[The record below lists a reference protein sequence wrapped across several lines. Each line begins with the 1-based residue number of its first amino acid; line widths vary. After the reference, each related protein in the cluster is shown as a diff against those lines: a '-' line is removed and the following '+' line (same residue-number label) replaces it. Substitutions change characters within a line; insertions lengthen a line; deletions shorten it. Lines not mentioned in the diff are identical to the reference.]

1 MHIFRALV
9 WLYCKLTTILKNIKN
24 LYYRHVHSQKFPA
37 ASTNSVIPR
46 SVNYHLT
53 RQCNYQ
59 CGFCFHTAKTSFV
72 LPIEEAQKGLTML
85 KEAGMEKVNFS
96 GGEPF
101 LPQKGRY
108 LGQLVYYCK
117 EVLKMPSVT
126 IISNGSLVTEAW
138 FRKYGQYLDILAISC
153 DSINEETNRVIG
165 RGQGNK
171 NHVEKLMKIRSWC
184 HQYKVAFKINTV
196 VNTYNIDE
204 DMTEW
209 MLRLKPIRWKVFQ
222 CLLLEGE
229 NTGAEA
235 LRQAE
240 DFYVTE
246 EQFKDFLQRHR
257 HIPFLVA
264 ESNVKMQNSYLIL
277 DEYMRFLNCQDG
289 AKKPSHSILDVGVRN
304 ALDKS
309 GFDEIM
315 FLKRGGIYK
324 WSKASMNLEW

>member
-1 MHIFRALV
+1 MSIFRIIL
-9 WLYCKLTTILKNIKN
+9 WLCYKLTTVLNNIKN
-24 LYYRHVHSQKFPA
+24 RCSFVVHRRQCPTAPA
-37 ASTNSVIPR
+37 KSVTPR

-72 LPIEEAQKGLTML
+72 MPIDDAQKGLRML
-85 KEAGMEKVNFS
+85 KDAGMEKVNFS

-101 LPQKGRY
+101 LPQRGRY

-117 EVLKMPSVT
+117 EVLQLPSVT
-126 IISNGSLVTEAW
+126 IVSNGSLVTEAW

-153 DSINEETNRVIG
+153 DSFNEETNRAIG

-196 VNTYNIDE
+196 VNTYNTDE

-209 MLRLKPIRWKVFQ
+209 MLKLNPIRWKVFQ
-222 CLLLEGE
+222 CLLLDGE
-229 NTGAEA
+229 NVGADA

-240 DFYVTE
+240 NFYVTE
-246 EQFKDFLQRHR
+246 EQFEGFLQCHK

-264 ESNVKMQNSYLIL
+264 ESNTKMQNSYLIL

-304 ALDKS
+304 ALDNS
-309 GFDEIM
+309 GFDERM

-324 WSKASMNLEW
+324 WSKAGMNLNW